1 MTNRDAMYKQY
12 VESILKIA
20 RQGDAREESYYSELK
35 TLLEEFSKSIGRK
48 DITITIQPRKAESNN
63 PDFRVWNEKQ
73 NIIGYIEAKTPDTNL
88 ESVEKT
94 EQIRRYI
101 LRWENVLLTDF
112 FCFRLYKKGM
122 LDKKARIADPM
133 AIHNFKGVPPLE
145 DVAGLEDLLGRFF
158 LHETPSII
166 SAESLSVEL
175 AKRTRYLRDEVIA
188 QELKEEKELEPKN
201 ILGFYEAFQKYL
213 IKGLTKEKF
222 ADLYSQTVTYGLFA
236 SRMNCKGKFSR
247 QIAFS
252 NVPRTIGILRDMFR
266 YISLD
271 VLPYS
276 IELIVDEISDVLD
289 RIDKRIL
296 RQDRDP
302 ILYFYETFL
311 AEYDPKERKE
321 KGVYYTPEP
330 VVSYI
335 VRSID
340 LFLREKFGLTDGLAS
355 RQVTILD
362 PAGGTLTFL
371 SEAIKKAVESHSS
384 KYGEGTKKEFIKEH
398 ILGDFYAFE
407 LMIAPYVIGH
417 LRMVYLLKGLGYELQ
432 ENERV
437 KFYLTDTL
445 EKEDIEQTSIHGIAS
460 LAEESR
466 KAGEVKKKIPIL
478 VILGNPP
485 YHGKSE
491 NMGKSAR
498 LLIEPYK
505 LVDGKDFHERKH
517 WLHDDYVKF
526 IRFGE
531 EKIAQ
536 TGRGVVGYITNHRYL
551 ENPTFRGMRQHLMQN
566 FDEIYVL
573 DLHGAGSSDRKPPT
587 NIKEDENV
595 FNITK
600 GVAISFFVKKEN
612 RNEKC
617 RVYHNE
623 RWGTK
628 EQKYEWLLSHE
639 KTTTEWEEIHPH
651 APFYLFVPTNK
662 ELENTYLRFWEMTDI
677 FPVSSVGFVT
687 ARDDFAIDPE
697 RDKLRSRF
705 VAFYDL
711 SIPTESIMKN
721 LKLKDYRAFRV
732 DEIRRQ
738 RKFNEDSIT
747 KCSFRPFDERYV
759 YYERHIV
766 QEWQFRV
773 LSHMLHENLAL
784 ISARSNKSSE
794 MDHFFCTKHIM
805 ETKCGES
812 TTQSCLFPLYLY
824 SKKGKSAN
832 LNLKFVKLLEET
844 YGKSLT
850 PEEIFQYVYGIVYSN
865 IYRNRYSSFL
875 RIGFARVP
883 ITKSSFLFAK
893 ISEWANN

>member
-252 NVPRTIGILRDMFR
+252 NVPHTIGILRDMFR

-302 ILYFYETFL
+302 SCISMKHFL
-311 AEYDPKERKE
+311 QSMTPKRERK
-321 KGVYYTPEP
+321 KAYT
-330 VVSYI
+330 
-335 VRSID
+335 
-340 LFLREKFGLTDGLAS
+340 
-355 RQVTILD
+355 
-362 PAGGTLTFL
+362 TLQNQL
-371 SEAIKKAVESHSS
+371 
-384 KYGEGTKKEFIKEH
+384 
-398 ILGDFYAFE
+398 
-407 LMIAPYVIGH
+407 
-417 LRMVYLLKGLGYELQ
+417 
-432 ENERV
+432 
-437 KFYLTDTL
+437 YLTSFV
-445 EKEDIEQTSIHGIAS
+445 Q
-460 LAEESR
+460 
-466 KAGEVKKKIPIL
+466 
-478 VILGNPP
+478 
-485 YHGKSE
+485 
-491 NMGKSAR
+491 
-498 LLIEPYK
+498 LI
-505 LVDGKDFHERKH
+505 
-517 WLHDDYVKF
+517 
-526 IRFGE
+526 
-531 EKIAQ
+531 
-536 TGRGVVGYITNHRYL
+536 
-551 ENPTFRGMRQHLMQN
+551 
-566 FDEIYVL
+566 
-573 DLHGAGSSDRKPPT
+573 
-587 NIKEDENV
+587 
-595 FNITK
+595 
-600 GVAISFFVKKEN
+600 
-612 RNEKC
+612 
-617 RVYHNE
+617 
-623 RWGTK
+623 
-628 EQKYEWLLSHE
+628 
-639 KTTTEWEEIHPH
+639 
-651 APFYLFVPTNK
+651 
-662 ELENTYLRFWEMTDI
+662 
-677 FPVSSVGFVT
+677 
-687 ARDDFAIDPE
+687 
-697 RDKLRSRF
+697 
-705 VAFYDL
+705 
-711 SIPTESIMKN
+711 
-721 LKLKDYRAFRV
+721 
-732 DEIRRQ
+732 
-738 RKFNEDSIT
+738 
-747 KCSFRPFDERYV
+747 CS
-759 YYERHIV
+759 YER
-766 QEWQFRV
+766 
-773 LSHMLHENLAL
+773 
-784 ISARSNKSSE
+784 
-794 MDHFFCTKHIM
+794 
-805 ETKCGES
+805 
-812 TTQSCLFPLYLY
+812 
-824 SKKGKSAN
+824 
-832 LNLKFVKLLEET
+832 
-844 YGKSLT
+844 SL
-850 PEEIFQYVYGIVYSN
+850 V
-865 IYRNRYSSFL
+865 
-875 RIGFARVP
+875 
-883 ITKSSFLFAK
+883 
-893 ISEWANN
+893 